1 MVLLL
6 ALEAIL
12 GFLEGDE
19 VYELSMLHI
28 ASPLP
33 IDCLLIHRYNSLGG
47 HTSFASPL
55 ALCFDIAL

>member
-12 GFLEGDE
+12 GFLESDE

-33 IDCLLIHRYNSLGG
+33 IDCLFIQYNSLGG

>member
-1 MVLLL
+1 MELLL

-28 ASPLP
+28 ASP
-33 IDCLLIHRYNSLGG
+33 
-47 HTSFASPL
+47 SPL
-55 ALCFDIAL
+55 TVFLYIGTTH